1 MSDNPDYDINHPYE
15 TIADAIADLYIGEV
29 LQIYLGESGGTT
41 NYADYD
47 VDQKIFIEG
56 RVLWAKG
63 LVIAVECGV
72 VTPNKIYKKVILINA
87 WGITAVM
94 PKGDDGIQIS
104 HIIQGTK
111 R

>member
-1 MSDNPDYDINHPYE
+1 MSEEHEFE
-15 TIADAIADLYIGEV
+15 TIAEAIGHFYTGEV
-29 LQIYLGESGGTT
+29 VQLYFGESGGTT

-47 VDQKIFIEG
+47 IEQKIYIEG
-56 RVLWAKG
+56 RVVWSKG
-63 LVIAVECGV
+63 MVIMLEVDV
-72 VTPNKIYKKVILINA
+72 VTPTTSIKKEVLVNG

-94 PKGDDGIQIS
+94 PKGKGNVQIS